1 MKKPKRNLPDEVY
14 ERTDEHKAA
23 IEAMKAAHAKLMDA
37 QGERAKALVKLR
49 ESRKSPAKAARI
61 EAALDDRIEEV
72 RSEYREALLAEL
84 QHGRHRHR
92 RIKDAR
98 DEQMLATMERARQR
112 IEREKAARREGVDDA
127 DLRELLGLK

>member
-37 QGERAKALVKLR
+37 QDERMEALVKLR
-49 ESRKSPAKAARI
+49 RSNSSPAKVARI
-61 EAALDDRIEEV
+61 ETALREKLEEV

-98 DEQMLATMERARQR
+98 DEQLLATMERARQR

-127 DLRELLGLK
+127 DLRELLG